1 MTQIFIP
8 RICPRKMKTY
18 SQKNL
23 YTNVQSS
30 FIHKIRRTGKRRR
43 DWTNHGIIQQNTT
56 QQKGKKRRYNKT
68 LWIASSILSFWY
80 LLKRNQPKEAFPGY
94 PNLMSLLPITLQHLT
109 FCYDLKIHHY
119 MNYLFGLCCIT
130 PLKCKL
136 HEGKEPCL
144 VQPTECLQWKRNS
157 NIYPINEWTTC
168 NKSDRS

>member
-1 MTQIFIP
+1 MYKAALFTKSGELGKGEETEQI
-8 RICPRKMKTY
+8 MV
-18 SQKNL
+18 L
-23 YTNVQSS
+23 YN
-30 FIHKIRRTGKRRR
+30 RTLLNK
-43 DWTNHGIIQQNTT
+43 
-56 QQKGKKRRYNKT
+56 KEKKRRYNKT